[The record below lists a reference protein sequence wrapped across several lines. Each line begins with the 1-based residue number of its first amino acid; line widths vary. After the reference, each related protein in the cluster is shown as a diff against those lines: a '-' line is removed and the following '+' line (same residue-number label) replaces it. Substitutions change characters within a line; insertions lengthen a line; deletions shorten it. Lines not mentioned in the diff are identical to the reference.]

1 LGFEF
6 GLWRQSKIYFFES
19 AEKVEAFWPL
29 FAKFYLMTSRP
40 LISVLMPAYNSELY
54 IAEAIN
60 SILQQSYQQIELII
74 FDDGSTD
81 QTRQII
87 QSFADPRIVKM
98 LSDQNYGVV
107 RARND
112 MIDKASGQ
120 YIALMDADD
129 IADPL
134 RLEKQLHSLEA
145 GECDV
150 CGSAQWVLDESTG
163 KLKKSKDIFSDPDLR
178 SLLSVYCGLCNS
190 AMMGKAEIFKR
201 FKYDTSILTSEDYY
215 LWVQMAAAGYRFINL
230 KERLITYRRYPA
242 QTSSVH
248 IDKFR
253 VTTIE
258 VQKKYLDL
266 LGISAKLYPQQLP
279 WPKRMKIG
287 MGLLEALNK
296 KFPGVSLRANMQ
308 IYARFQFRRNG
319 FWTPLTRLER
329 LFMGLWATYLAS

>member
-1 LGFEF
+1 
-6 GLWRQSKIYFFES
+6 
-19 AEKVEAFWPL
+19 
-29 FAKFYLMTSRP
+29 MTTKP

-54 IAEAIN
+54 IAEAIK
-60 SILQQSYQQIELII
+60 SILNQSYQNIELII

-81 QTRQII
+81 NTRRVIE
-87 QSFADPRIVKM
+87 SFSDSRIVKM
-98 LSDQNYGVV
+98 LSDKNYGVV
-107 RARND
+107 RARNE
-112 MIDKASGQ
+112 MIDRARGE

-134 RLEKQLHSLEA
+134 RLQKQLNSLEV

-150 CGSAQWVLDESTG
+150 CGSAQWVLDEATG
-163 KLKKSKDIFSDPDLR
+163 KLKKSKDKFTDPDLR
-178 SLLSVYCGLCNS
+178 ALLSVYCGLCNS

-215 LWVQMAAAGYRFINL
+215 LWVQMAAAGYRFLNL

-248 IDKFR
+248 LDKFR

-258 VQKKYLDL
+258 VQKRYLEL
-266 LGISAKLYPQQLP
+266 LGIPSDLYPHQLP
-279 WPKRMKIG
+279 WPQRMGIG
-287 MGLLEALNK
+287 MGLLRALNK
-296 KFPGVSLRANMQ
+296 QFPGISLQANLQ

-319 FWTPLTRLER
+319 MWTPFTRIER
-329 LFMGLWATYLAS
+329 LLIALWATYLV